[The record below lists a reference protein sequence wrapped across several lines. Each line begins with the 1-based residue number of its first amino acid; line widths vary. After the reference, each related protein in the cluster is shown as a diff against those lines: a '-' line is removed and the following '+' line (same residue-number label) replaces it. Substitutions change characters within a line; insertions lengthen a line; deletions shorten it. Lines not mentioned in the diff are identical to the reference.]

1 MNMKKHLGSIA
12 AFATKRSLLLAGLFA
27 LIVTVAIAA
36 DLTYT
41 ALPQDSDSPQ
51 RVAQKHYVAQSS
63 NLFRNSTAAIAAG
76 TASTIK
82 STSGVLERLQIN
94 GASAGTVTLFNN
106 ASGTGSKI
114 ATVTSTAAVGTYA
127 YGLRFDTGLSV
138 VQTGTAD
145 ITIVYR

>member
-82 STSGVLERLQIN
+82 SASGVLEGFVIN
-94 GASAGTVTLFNN
+94 TGAAGTATLYNN

-114 ATVTSTAAVGTYA
+114 AVINTASQGSLR